1 MSDLNNLYEISTGEL
16 KTSTI
21 LPIETIP
28 DGWALKVTSTSG
40 VWNTSTL
47 DYDPVTEVRSIP
59 KSAFYKRM
67 SCATRLDIKI
77 ASKTDIEIENLLE
90 YIAGFESIDLDDD
103 ELIAGLDYLV
113 AEGVITAEKKAGVI
127 A

>member
-1 MSDLNNLYEISTGEL
+1 MNNLYKISTGEL

-21 LPIETIP
+21 LPIDTIP

-59 KSAFYKRM
+59 KSTFYKRM
-67 SCATRLDIKI
+67 TCATRLDIKI

-103 ELIAGLDYLV
+103 ELLAGLDYLV
-113 AEGVITAEKKAGVI
+113 AEGVITAEKKAEVVV
-127 A
+127 

>member
-1 MSDLNNLYEISTGEL
+1 MNHLYLVETGEL
-16 KTSTI
+16 ISSTALSI
-21 LPIETIP
+21 DVIP
-28 DGWALKVTSTSG
+28 DGMAVKVSSNTG

-59 KSAFYKRM
+59 KSTFYNRM

-103 ELIAGLDYLV
+103 ELLAGLDYLV
-113 AEGVITAEKKAGVI
+113 AEGVITAEKKAEVVV
-127 A
+127 

>member
-1 MSDLNNLYEISTGEL
+1 MNHLYLVETGEL
-16 KTSTI
+16 ISSTALSI
-21 LPIETIP
+21 DVIP
-28 DGWALKVTSTSG
+28 DGMAVKVSSNSG

-47 DYDPVTEVRSIP
+47 DFDPVTETRSIP
-59 KSAFYKRM
+59 KSTFYKRM
-67 SCATRLDIKI
+67 TCATRLDIKI

>member
-1 MSDLNNLYEISTGEL
+1 MNHLYLVETGEL
-16 KTSTI
+16 ISSTALSI
-21 LPIETIP
+21 DVIP
-28 DGWALKVTSTSG
+28 DGMAVKVSSNSG

-59 KSAFYKRM
+59 KSTFYKRM

-90 YIAGFESIDLDDD
+90 YIAGFESIDLDDE
-103 ELIAGLDYLV
+103 ELIGGLDYLV
-113 AEGVITAEKKAGVI
+113 AEGVITAEKKAEVI

>member
-1 MSDLNNLYEISTGEL
+1 MNHLYLVETGEL
-16 KTSTI
+16 ISSTALSI
-21 LPIETIP
+21 DVIP
-28 DGWALKVTSTSG
+28 DGMAVKVSSNTG

-59 KSAFYKRM
+59 KSTFYKRM
-67 SCATRLDIKI
+67 TCATRLDIKI

-103 ELIAGLDYLV
+103 ELLAGLDYLV
-113 AEGVITAEKKAGVI
+113 AEGVITAEKKAEVVV
-127 A
+127 